1 MYCSHI
7 LVLASVAV
15 RGRHLL
21 GGAGVDRVAD
31 CGTGVKRE
39 GHASPVLLSQY
50 NWHVRITV
58 GGNVE
63 EGAAVASVASALH

>member
-1 MYCSHI
+1 M
-7 LVLASVAV
+7 
-15 RGRHLL
+15 L
-21 GGAGVDRVAD
+21 GGAGVDRVAA
-31 CGTGVKRE
+31 CGSGVKRE